1 MWRLLKLAAL
11 TLAVGLTGLVV
22 MVFVLAPGPRVP
34 LAPAADVEPLLAG
47 LDWRPDPASDDPAE
61 RGQSVFLASGCAA
74 CHTAEDGEFLAGGQG
89 LETPF
94 GTFFGPNITSD
105 QEYGI
110 GGWTEANFDRAVREG
125 IAPNGS
131 PYYPAFP
138 YTSYTG
144 MTDHDVADLWAYL
157 QTVPAVAEP
166 SQAHELALPYRW
178 RLPLRAWRWL
188 YFEQGG
194 PEVSSDQ
201 PDAWL
206 RGAYLVEVLG
216 HCGQCHTPRT
226 FLGGLDHDL
235 AFAGTADGPNGRP
248 VPDITP
254 DGIDDWG
261 VSDIVFFLNIG
272 MLPDGDFAGGD
283 MAEVISESTSELT
296 ESDRQAIAIYLM
308 TLPGIAAQ

>member
-1 MWRLLKLAAL
+1 
-11 TLAVGLTGLVV
+11 LAVGLTGLVV
-22 MVFVLAPGPRVP
+22 VIFVLAPGPRPP
-34 LAPAADVEPLLAG
+34 LAPAGDVEPLLAD
-47 LDWRPDPASDDPAE
+47 LDWQPNPVSEDPVE
-61 RGQSVFLASGCAA
+61 RGLAIFIAGGCTS
-74 CHTAEDGEFLAGGQG
+74 CHTAENGEFLAGGRT

-94 GTFFGPNITSD
+94 GTFYGPNITSD
-105 QEYGI
+105 AEYGI
-110 GGWTEANFDRAVREG
+110 GGWSEADFVQAVREG

-138 YTSYTG
+138 YTSYAG
-144 MTDHDVADLWAYL
+144 MADQDVADLWAYL

-166 SQAHELALPYRW
+166 SLDHDLGLPYRW
-178 RLPLRAWRWL
+178 RLPLRFWRWL

-201 PDAWL
+201 PEAWL

-226 FLGGLDHDL
+226 MLGGLDYSL
-235 AFAGTADGPNGRP
+235 AFSGTSAGPTGRS

-254 DGIDDWG
+254 DGIGNWG
-261 VSDIVFFLNIG
+261 LSDVTFFLSLG

-283 MAEVISESTSELT
+283 MAEVVSENTSELT
-296 ESDRQAIAIYLM
+296 NSDRQAIGVYLL
-308 TLPGIAAQ
+308 TLPSVELQ